1 MARSPLSYL
10 FAASLLMLVSCGA
23 KASFNRA
30 PLPFGSVDLPQPKTI
45 VQGTMQVSGWV
56 LANEPVQVVSVYI
69 DRQFIT
75 SVPVAIARPDVAA
88 AKPEYKNAANS
99 GFGVAIDSATL
110 APGWHEVVVQARS
123 ESGAVR
129 DLAAVPI
136 LVKR

>member
-1 MARSPLSYL
+1 MERLPLSYL
-10 FAASLLMLVSCGA
+10 FAASLLMLVSCGP

-45 VQGTMQVSGWV
+45 VQGTLLVSGWV

-69 DRQFIT
+69 DTEFIT

-88 AKPEYKNAANS
+88 AKPAYKNAANS
-99 GFGVAIDSATL
+99 GFGVAIDSATI
-110 APGWHEVVVQARS
+110 AQGWHEVVVQART

-129 DLAAVPI
+129 DLASVPV
-136 LVKR
+136 LVQR